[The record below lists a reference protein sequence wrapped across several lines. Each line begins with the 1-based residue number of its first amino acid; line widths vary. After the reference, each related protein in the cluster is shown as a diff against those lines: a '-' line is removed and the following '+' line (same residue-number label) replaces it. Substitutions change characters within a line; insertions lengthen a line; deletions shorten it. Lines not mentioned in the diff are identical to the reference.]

1 MNPSRTTLA
10 FMSDDAQ
17 VPLDWPDDTR
27 NRHILTTAL
36 LAIGVAPLVVL
47 MHEYAHGIVQLI
59 GGADSS
65 TISAMSAEESG
76 DLTPL
81 MDGWAAAAGPLFSLV
96 SGVVFWLLARVLR
109 GVGLAIALWAYVASF
124 QNMAGYLIITPMGV
138 GDTATVVEVWGW
150 PVWTPFVMLPLGVAG
165 MFGIAALVA
174 KDILARYRT
183 VRGMRMA
190 VHWPVL
196 WASLVLIA
204 IGAVLALGSGYEIGI
219 VIAMITSIMAMY
231 VSALMSSMYLRKFP
245 YQGLDKSVGTLP
257 FAAVFA
263 VVAVLIWVF
272 HAVVGVTIG

>member
-1 MNPSRTTLA
+1 MTT
-10 FMSDDAQ
+10 MSDDQ
-17 VPLDWPDDTR
+17 LPLDWPDETR
-27 NRHILTTAL
+27 NRHILTSMF

-47 MHEYAHGIVQLI
+47 LHEYAHAVVQLV
-59 GGADSS
+59 GGATSS
-65 TISAMSAEESG
+65 TVSAMSAEESG
-76 DLTPL
+76 ELSPV
-81 MDGWAAAAGPLFSLV
+81 MDGWAAAAGPLFSLLL
-96 SGVVFWLLARVLR
+96 GVVFWLLARRLR
-109 GVGLAIALWAYVASF
+109 GAGFQIALWGYVASF

-138 GDTATVVEVWGW
+138 GDTAAVVEAWGW
-150 PVWTPFVMLPLGVAG
+150 PAWAPFVMLVIGVGG

-174 KDILARYRT
+174 KDILARFRT
-183 VRGMRMA
+183 VRGLRMS